1 MATGKEVGVGE
12 GLGSEASPA
21 PATRGMTAGPEEV
34 LLGFAAG
41 VKSGPPEVEVADGN
55 PPERRLMGMLLEER
69 VAVVV
74 VLCGMANSVTVTVTT
89 AGLLPLSGL
98 EIPLAVLDVDD
109 EVTVDEVAVDEVA
122 VDEVAVDEV
131 LVALSPEPV
140 TPPSTPAAVSKPRT
154 FLSVVQMRDVPAVWM
169 LGMAKH
175 SRPAGHCSE
184 VWNLPDTHFAMLP
197 LTQAVSSP

>member
-1 MATGKEVGVGE
+1 
-12 GLGSEASPA
+12 
-21 PATRGMTAGPEEV
+21 
-34 LLGFAAG
+34 
-41 VKSGPPEVEVADGN
+41 
-55 PPERRLMGMLLEER
+55 
-69 VAVVV
+69 
-74 VLCGMANSVTVTVTT
+74 MANSVTVTVTT

-109 EVTVDEVAVDEVA
+109 EVAVDEVA

-131 LVALSPEPV
+131 LVELSPEPV